1 MKKTFSIVI
10 FVFVFGFVVQA
21 AEKIEYYAIVDT
33 GSSGSRIY
41 LYKHLININGKID
54 VTAIELKKNKVKP
67 GLSSLSGDPT
77 MVGEYIK
84 PLIESVK
91 GAISINRIPEN
102 DINFYMLA
110 TAGMRTVS
118 PQLQTK
124 LYSTIKKYL
133 KQNTKF
139 KVKEI
144 ATIPG
149 GLEGVFD
156 WIALNYLSGSFEGE
170 KSIGVMDLGGASIEI
185 TFATGL
191 PINNANDKF
200 NISVGS
206 TDYTIYSHSYLGLGQ
221 DLARSQ
227 YLNNPDCF
235 YKNYPLP
242 DGEYG
247 TGEFMQSLDQ
257 IKPLII
263 NVHNVDEPST
273 VIPDAD
279 HFVGISGFYYTA
291 NSKLFGMGE
300 HLSINDLESKGEI
313 IGRLNWNEL
322 MKLYPEDSYLFTYLF
337 SAAYI
342 TEFLTDGLGFNKN
355 TKFRVLNDVE
365 GRDLSWTMG
374 AIIYFAEKNDVKTEK
389 AKPNITF
396 VQQKKTA

>member
-1 MKKTFSIVI
+1 MKKTFSIIIFI
-10 FVFVFGFVVQA
+10 FVFNFIVQA
-21 AEKIEYYAIVDT
+21 AEKVEYYAVVDT
-33 GSSGSRIY
+33 GSSGSRIH
-41 LYKHLININGKID
+41 LYKHIITNNGKLD
-54 VTAIELKKNKVKP
+54 VTEIELKNNKVKP
-67 GLSSLSGDPT
+67 GLSSLAGNST

-102 DINFYMLA
+102 DINFYA
-110 TAGMRTVS
+110 TAGMRTIS

-124 LYSTIKKYL
+124 LYSTINKYL
-133 KQNTKF
+133 KQNTNF
-139 KVKEI
+139 KIKNI

-185 TFATGL
+185 AFATDL
-191 PINNANDKF
+191 PINDANDKF
-200 NISVGS
+200 NISIGS
-206 TDYTIYSHSYLGLGQ
+206 IDYTIYSHSYLGLGQ

-235 YKNYPLP
+235 YKDYPLP

-247 TGEFMQSLDQ
+247 SGKFMESLIQ
-257 IKPLII
+257 IKPLIVD
-263 NVHNVDEPST
+263 VHNVDKPST

-291 NSKLFGMGE
+291 NSKLFGMGQN
-300 HLSINDLESKGEI
+300 LSIADLEAKGKI
-313 IGRLNWNEL
+313 VGQLRWKDIV
-322 MKLYPEDSYLFTYLF
+322 KLYPEDSYLFTYLF
-337 SAAYI
+337 SVAYI
-342 TEFLTDGLGFNKN
+342 TEFLKDGLGFNKN

-365 GRDLSWTMG
+365 GKDLSWTLG
-374 AIIYFAEKNDVKTEK
+374 ATIYFAEKNDIKTEK

-396 VQQKKTA
+396 IQQKKAS